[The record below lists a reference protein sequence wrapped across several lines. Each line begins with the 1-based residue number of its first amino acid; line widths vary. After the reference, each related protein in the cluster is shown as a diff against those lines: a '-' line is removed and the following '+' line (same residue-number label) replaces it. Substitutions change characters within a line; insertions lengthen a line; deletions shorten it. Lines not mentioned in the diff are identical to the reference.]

1 MPCAS
6 QLLPSRDVRPAVT
19 LLPADLLLLPYTCL
33 AMMDTVEPGCV
44 RTVLDNAA
52 TLVGVSYH
60 GKTKLPQLH
69 STSIAFHTFGVTSFH
84 HLREPKDPR
93 GSHIACHVMLPL
105 TVTAKRTRGR
115 VHVNPF
121 HPPRYC
127 LYSTYEAAAF
137 PRASCDGPFSPRRP
151 VRTPDTGSLISAAN

>member
-6 QLLPSRDVRPAVT
+6 QLLPSRDVRPAAT

-93 GSHIACHVMLPL
+93 GSHIACHAAIDSNRKKDPRSSACKSLSPKPL
-105 TVTAKRTRGR
+105 
-115 VHVNPF
+115 
-121 HPPRYC
+121 
-127 LYSTYEAAAF
+127 L
-137 PRASCDGPFSPRRP
+137 
-151 VRTPDTGSLISAAN
+151 LILNI